1 MIHKSAC
8 SRCRGPSQC
17 TEKTSVAIHT
27 KREIAFTAAQV
38 HSLFLSGT
46 NRGCSVVESDETHG
60 SPGRFRESVASHPP
74 SVDKY
79 DLWRKFQ
86 CFLLNVQLMWRW
98 CLPVDM
104 RLRKYLCR
112 MFREG
117 VLNIMMLK
125 PLSHRGL
132 AELENS
138 RTDSPGSLLPVA
150 SNCARRGRLN
160 THCYPLLSE
169 ITF

>member
-1 MIHKSAC
+1 MPRSISVYGENICRYSYNARDRFHSCTSSFALLIRYKSRLF
-8 SRCRGPSQC
+8 SRWKRWDAWQPWQVSRKCGIAPSFRRQMW
-17 TEKTSVAIHT
+17 
-27 KREIAFTAAQV
+27 
-38 HSLFLSGT
+38 SL
-46 NRGCSVVESDETHG
+46 E
-60 SPGRFRESVASHPP
+60 
-74 SVDKY
+74 
-79 DLWRKFQ
+79 KFQ
-86 CFLLNVQLMWRW
+86 RFLLNVQLMWRW
-98 CLPVDM
+98 CLPVDR

-112 MFREG
+112 MFRVG

-169 ITF
+169 MTF